1 MFNHLIRRAR
11 KHTWELAIAAVEKIP
26 TLDPDVVVCSG
37 DLSTISAPREFEQ
50 AIQTLHPL
58 IDDTSFELLYVPG
71 NHDHYTHDPVSV
83 KHLQQAF
90 QTMNRGRWQVDELPL
105 AHTFEGVEFLLV
117 NEARPE
123 PPYSSAGGV
132 TPVAQEW
139 LQQWFAGLAG
149 ATPVCM
155 VHHYPLYD
163 EQGRELA
170 WRRRSHGNEV
180 MQQALRDGTAQ
191 LSLCG
196 HIHEPYAR
204 EEAGGGIEFCA
215 GSVTA
220 CASITVIEFDPASKA
235 ISWELVDVSVADGK

>member
-1 MFNHLIRRAR
+1 MFNHLIRRAG
-11 KHTWELAIAAVEKIP
+11 KHNWELAVAAVEKIP
-26 TLDPDVVVCSG
+26 ALNPDVVVCSG

-50 AIQTLHPL
+50 AVQTLQPL
-58 IDDTSFELLYVPG
+58 VDNTSFELLYVPG
-71 NHDHYTHDPVSV
+71 NHDYYTHDPVCV
-83 KHLQQAF
+83 EHLRQAF
-90 QTMNRGRWQVDELPL
+90 HTMNRGRWQVDELPL
-105 AHTFEGVEFLLV
+105 AHTFGGVEFVLV
-117 NEARPE
+117 NEARPG

-139 LQQWFAGLAG
+139 LQQWFAHLADD
-149 ATPVCM
+149 TPVCM

-170 WRRRSHGNEV
+170 RRRSCHGNEA
-180 MQQALRDGTAQ
+180 MQQALREGAAQ

-204 EEAGGGIEFCA
+204 EEISGGMEFCA

-220 CASITVIEFDPASKA
+220 CATITVIEFDPASKA
-235 ISWELVDVSVADGK
+235 IAWEFVDV